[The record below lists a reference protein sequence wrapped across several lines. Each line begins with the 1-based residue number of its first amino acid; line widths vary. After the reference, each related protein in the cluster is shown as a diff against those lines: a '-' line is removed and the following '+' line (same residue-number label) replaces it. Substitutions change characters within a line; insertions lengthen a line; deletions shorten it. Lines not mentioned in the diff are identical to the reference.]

1 MGNLA
6 ATRKSALG
14 SQPAFER
21 YAIYFAPRNGTALA
35 ALGDRWLGL
44 DSSTGDKLPMPNP
57 WVSAPRRYG
66 FHATLKAPMRLA
78 RGVDLPQLLDAVSNL
93 AAVLHPVEL
102 GTLFPNRLGSFLALM
117 PKRETHSYI
126 SNLAWSCVRSLD
138 HLRGPLTPEDISRR
152 PGLSEAEMQNLLQW
166 GYPYVSDQFR
176 FHMTLTSNLD
186 GAELA
191 QAEKAFLDIAGDA
204 LDEPVMI
211 DALSVFGDPGAP
223 ETFRLVGRFDLTG

>member
-14 SQPAFER
+14 NQPAYER
-21 YAIYFAPRNGTALA
+21 YAIYFAPRKETALA
-35 ALGDRWLGL
+35 ALGARWLGL

-78 RGVDLPQLLDAVSNL
+78 RGVDLPQLLDAVSKL
-93 AAVLHPVEL
+93 STVLHPVEL
-102 GTLFPNRLGSFLALM
+102 GTLSPRRLGSFLALM
-117 PKRETHSYI
+117 PKRETYPYI

-138 HLRGPLTPEDISRR
+138 HLRAPLTPEDISRR

-176 FHMTLTSNLD
+176 FHMTLTSSLD
-186 GAELA
+186 ETELGR
-191 QAEKAFLDIAGDA
+191 AEKAFLDIAGDA

-223 ETFRLVGRFDLTG
+223 ETFRLVERFDLTG